1 MRIRVCLAERGHVR
15 ECLVELE
22 EGSTVATAV
31 RASGLVAA
39 DWNGAVGIHGRLVP
53 AEQLLAADDRVEL
66 YQPLL
71 TDPRTRRRQR
81 VTRRTR

>member
-1 MRIRVCLAERGHVR
+1 MRIRVCLAERGYVR

-22 EGSTVATAV
+22 EGSTVAAAV

-39 DWNGAVGIHGRLVP
+39 DWSGAVGVHGRVVD
-53 AEQLLAADDRVEL
+53 ADQLLTADDRVEL
-66 YQPLL
+66 YLPLL

-81 VTRRTR
+81 VTRRAR